1 MGARYHDAA
10 GRWHANDRLA
20 GRAYSMTLGLVG
32 SAAIVVYAAALIFHE
47 EIVRVIVPMLP
58 STIDAQTYY
67 IALPFSPDPAAG
79 ARARTTEAL
88 PTKSTNGDRPVPVVD
103 DPNLTTTK
111 TLLPTKP
118 PGTIVDN
125 GGGSRL
131 GDGNGSG
138 NGNGGGNGTGD
149 GGGGGTTRTVVP
161 PTIPDDGE
169 VSFVEEEPVF
179 DYDILRRSV
188 VYPELARRN
197 GVEGT
202 VVVKVYVDEQGHVR
216 DVRVHQ
222 SDHALL
228 NEAALRGVRAVT
240 FKPGRQNGQVVGC
253 WLYIPVRFTL

>member
-1 MGARYHDAA
+1 MGALYHDAA
-10 GRWHANDRLA
+10 GRWHANDGLA

-32 SAAIVVYAAALIFHE
+32 TAVMVVYAAALLFHE

-67 IALPFSPDPAAG
+67 VSLPLSPDPVPGAG
-79 ARARTTEAL
+79 ARTAEATPTTPA
-88 PTKSTNGDRPVPVVD
+88 NGSRPVPVAD
-103 DPNLTTTK
+103 DPVVTITK
-111 TLLPTKP
+111 TLLPTQP

-125 GGGSRL
+125 GGGSKL
-131 GDGNGSG
+131 G
-138 NGNGGGNGTGD
+138 NGNGNGNDNGTGN
-149 GGGGGTTRTVVP
+149 GVGGGTTKTVVP

-169 VSFVEEEPVF
+169 LSFAEEEPVF

-216 DVRVHQ
+216 DIRVHQ

-228 NEAALRGVRAVT
+228 NEAAVRGVRGIT
-240 FKPGRQNGQVVGC
+240 FKPGRQNGQPVGC

>member
-1 MGARYHDAA
+1 MGALYHDAA

-32 SAAIVVYAAALIFHE
+32 TAVIVVYTAALIFHE

-67 IALPFSPDPAAG
+67 IALPLPPDPAASTG
-79 ARARTTEAL
+79 ARTTEAM
-88 PTKSTNGDRPVPVVD
+88 PSKSTTGDRPVPVAHVPD
-103 DPNLTTTK
+103 VTITK
-111 TLLPTKP
+111 TLLPTLP

-125 GGGSRL
+125 GGASKL
-131 GDGNGSG
+131 GNGDGSG
-138 NGNGGGNGTGD
+138 NGNGNGNGN
-149 GGGGGTTRTVVP
+149 GGGGGTAQTVVP

-169 VSFVEEEPVF
+169 LSFVEEEPVF

-222 SDHALL
+222 SDHTLL
-228 NEAALRGVRAVT
+228 NEAALRGVRGIT
-240 FKPGRQNGQVVGC
+240 FKPGRQNGQAIGC